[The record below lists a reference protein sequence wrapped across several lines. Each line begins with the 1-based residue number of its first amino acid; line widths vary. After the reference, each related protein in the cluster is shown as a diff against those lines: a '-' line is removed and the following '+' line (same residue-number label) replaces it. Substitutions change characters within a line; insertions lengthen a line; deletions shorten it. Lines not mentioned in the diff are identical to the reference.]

1 MTDQAIWEKRLQRE
15 RTARKEAEKLAEE
28 KTRELYYANQ
38 KLAQLASGLEEDV
51 ARKTTETVQ
60 AMEFLAAV
68 IANLGDGLLVVDFD
82 DLVRNANRSYARM
95 FNLLDEHII
104 GEPLESVS
112 TEDIRFLVEVSRNHP
127 HHPHTI
133 DRQLPNG
140 RYARLSAIS
149 LPLLSSHSQT
159 SAPQLTTLVQVYDMT
174 ETVLAN
180 QQMEWARDQAVE
192 ASRMKSE
199 FLATMSHEIRTPMNG
214 IIGMSELLL
223 GTELNAEQYEFTTVV
238 MNEARAL
245 LHLINEI
252 LDFSKIEAGKLV
264 IESIEFDLRDLVE
277 GVGEMLATRAKS
289 GHVALMTHLDPHI
302 PTHLIG
308 DSGRIRQVLVN
319 LAGNAIKF
327 TNDGEVTIEVE
338 TVSQTDGQ
346 TRLLF
351 KVTDTGVGIAPEV
364 QERIFL
370 PFTQADG
377 STTRRYGGTGLG
389 LTIARRLVE
398 AMHGKITLESA
409 LNVGTTFYVE
419 LPLQVPIQ
427 PHHPTLPT
435 LAGKRVLIIDD
446 NASHRRIL
454 SAYIEFVGAH
464 VQTVPNAAFAFMEVA
479 QSQPYDVIVVDLF
492 LPDLD
497 GFKLAELLGKQ
508 PNTVNSKFLLLTG
521 FDQVGQGSDALE
533 RGFSA
538 YLIKPVRMLKLLETI
553 ETILHPVIEDDLNM
567 PNDPQLIVTIAH
579 PATPARKILVVE
591 DNKTNQQL
599 ITLQL
604 KKLGYTYDLV
614 ENGLEAL
621 QHFTQFSSEYPL
633 ILMDCQL
640 PFMDGFEATRRIRAL
655 NLPTEQ
661 RTVIVALTANAMASD
676 RERAIEAGMDD
687 YLTKPLNLNRLEDAL
702 KKWFPLE

>member
-1 MTDQAIWEKRLQRE
+1 MTDQTIWEKRLQRE

-51 ARKTTETVQ
+51 ARKTTEIVQ

-68 IANLGDGLLVVDFD
+68 IANLADGLLVVDFD
-82 DLVRNANRSYARM
+82 NLVRNANGSYARM
-95 FNLLDEHII
+95 FSLPDEHII
-104 GEPLESVS
+104 GESLMKVS
-112 TEDIRFLVEVSRNHP
+112 NGDVQFIVEVSRNYP
-127 HHPHTI
+127 YHPHTI
-133 DRQLPNG
+133 DRQLPDG

-149 LPLLSSHSQT
+149 LPLLTSHHQV

-174 ETVLAN
+174 ETVMAS
-180 QQMEWARDQAVE
+180 QQMEWARDQALE

-223 GTELNAEQYEFTTVV
+223 GTELNPEQYEFTTVV

-264 IESIEFDLRDLVE
+264 IDAVEFDLRDLVE
-277 GVGEMLATRAKS
+277 SVGEMLATRARS
-289 GHVALMTHLDPHI
+289 GHVALMTHIDPHI
-302 PTHLIG
+302 PSHLMG

-338 TVSQTDGQ
+338 THSQTDTHIQ
-346 TRLLF
+346 LLF
-351 KVTDTGVGIAPEV
+351 KVNDTGVGIAPEV

-398 AMHGKITLESA
+398 AMNGEITLESA
-409 LNVGTTFYVE
+409 LNVGTTFYVR
-419 LPLQVPIQ
+419 LPLEIAPQRQ
-427 PHHPTLPT
+427 KLTLPV

-454 SAYIEFVGAH
+454 SAYIEFSGAQ
-464 VQTVPNAAFAFMEVA
+464 VQTVPNAAHAFMEVA

-508 PNTVNSKFLLLTG
+508 PNTSKSKFLLLTG

-538 YLIKPVRMLKLLETI
+538 YLIKPVRMMKLLETI
-553 ETILHPVIEDDLNM
+553 ETISSPVSEAENNM
-567 PNDPQLIVTIAH
+567 PLTTQPIL
-579 PATPARKILVVE
+579 ATPPVVTHPRKILVVE

-621 QHFTQFSSEYPL
+621 QHFTQFYTDYPL

-655 NLPTEQ
+655 SLPTEQ
-661 RTVIVALTANAMASD
+661 KPVIVALTANAMASD

-687 YLTKPLNLNRLEDAL
+687 YLTKPLNLTRLEEAL
-702 KKWFPLE
+702 KKWFPSD

>member
-1 MTDQAIWEKRLQRE
+1 MTDQTIWEKRLQRE
-15 RTARKEAEKLAEE
+15 RNARKEAEKLAEE

-51 ARKTTETVQ
+51 ARKTTEIVQ

-68 IANLGDGLLVVDFD
+68 IANLADGLLVVDFD
-82 DLVRNANRSYARM
+82 NLVRNANGSYARM
-95 FNLLDEHII
+95 FSLPDEHII
-104 GEPLESVS
+104 GESLIKVS
-112 TEDIRFLVEVSRNHP
+112 NGDVQFIVEVSRNHP
-127 HHPHTI
+127 YHPHAI
-133 DRQLPNG
+133 DRQLPDG

-149 LPLLSSHSQT
+149 LPLLTSHHQVST
-159 SAPQLTTLVQVYDMT
+159 PQLTTLVQVYDMT
-174 ETVLAN
+174 ETVMAS
-180 QQMEWARDQAVE
+180 QQMEWARDQALE

-223 GTELNAEQYEFTTVV
+223 GTELNPEQYEFTTVV

-264 IESIEFDLRDLVE
+264 IESVEFDLRDLVE
-277 GVGEMLATRAKS
+277 GVGEMLATRARS
-289 GHVALMTHLDPHI
+289 GHVALMTHLDPHL

-338 TVSQTDGQ
+338 TVSQTPDQ
-346 TRLLF
+346 LLLLF

-398 AMHGKITLESA
+398 AMNGEITLESA
-409 LNVGTTFYVE
+409 LNVGTTFYVQ
-419 LPLQVPIQ
+419 LPLRIPSQPQPPLLPI
-427 PHHPTLPT
+427 LE
-435 LAGKRVLIIDD
+435 GKRVLVIDD

-454 SAYIEFVGAH
+454 SAYIEFSGAQ
-464 VQTVPNAAFAFMEVA
+464 VQTVPNAAHACMEVA

-508 PNTVNSKFLLLTG
+508 PNTSKSKFLLLTG

-538 YLIKPVRMLKLLETI
+538 YLIKPVRMMKLLETI
-553 ETILHPVIEDDLNM
+553 ETIANATPEGELDM
-567 PNDPQLIVTIAH
+567 PSLPQPL
-579 PATPARKILVVE
+579 PATALATATRKILVVE

-604 KKLGYTYDLV
+604 KKLGYIYDLV

-621 QHFTQFSSEYPL
+621 QRITQFSSEYAL

-655 NLPTEQ
+655 NLPTGQ
-661 RTVIVALTANAMASD
+661 KPIIIALTANAMASD
-676 RERAIEAGMDD
+676 RERALEAGMDD
-687 YLTKPLNLNRLEDAL
+687 YLTKPLNLTRLEEAL
-702 KKWFPLE
+702 KKWFPSE